1 MTTHKEGLLSTLT
14 SDQLCNF
21 IMSPF
26 LKNAALAAASC
37 LMAWSFSSSAKAA
50 AIVDLKSKITVNAF
64 FDAAVGPN
72 GYVAFSDFNPPS
84 FSQTFGFGQIALAS
98 ANSTTDNGFFDPNGN
113 FQTLSET
120 LLDFDLLWTGPE
132 FGLGFGSGYA
142 ETGFTINLANPGNV
156 VFDFKPAI
164 NIKVSSDPFSF
175 AFASFE
181 YDARWNG
188 QLINNFA
195 DNIFLLSVG
204 GACQT
209 IACAYANNQNFQIA
223 LPGIVGNNTFYIDPT
238 FDSRTQQRVPGP
250 LPILGLAAAFRSARK
265 LRKLTSALKPH

>member
-1 MTTHKEGLLSTLT
+1 MRYFLSMVGCKFIDIIMAPLL
-14 SDQLCNF
+14 
-21 IMSPF
+21 
-26 LKNAALAAASC
+26 KKAALAAASC
-37 LMAWSFSSSAKAA
+37 LLAWSFSSSAKAV
-50 AIVDLKSKITVNAF
+50 AIVDLKSRITVNAF
-64 FDAAVGPN
+64 FDAALGPN

-84 FSQTFGFGQIALAS
+84 FSQTFGFGQITVSS
-98 ANSTTDNGFFDPNGN
+98 ANSTTDLGFFDLNGN

-120 LLDFDLLWTGPE
+120 VLDFDLLWTGPN
-132 FGLGFGSGYA
+132 FGLGLGSGYA

-156 VFDFKPAI
+156 VFDFNPAI
-164 NIKVSSDPFSF
+164 NIVVSSDPLSS

-181 YDARWNG
+181 YDVRWNG

-238 FDSRTQQRVPGP
+238 FDSRGSTNAPGP
-250 LPILGLAAAFRSARK
+250 LPILGAAAAFRSVRK
-265 LRKLTSALKPH
+265 LRKLSSALKQR